1 MNRKLLETTL
11 KGILFTAKEKQ
22 CVLGEEAKEDIKL
35 IKDIYE
41 EIIRFWGLDE
51 ELTDEFEREIRAD

>member
-11 KGILFTAKEKQ
+11 KGLLFTAKEKQ

>member
-11 KGILFTAKEKQ
+11 KGLLFTAKEKQ
-22 CVLGEEAKEDIKL
+22 CVLGENAKEDIKM

-41 EIIRFWGLDE
+41 EIIIFWGLDE